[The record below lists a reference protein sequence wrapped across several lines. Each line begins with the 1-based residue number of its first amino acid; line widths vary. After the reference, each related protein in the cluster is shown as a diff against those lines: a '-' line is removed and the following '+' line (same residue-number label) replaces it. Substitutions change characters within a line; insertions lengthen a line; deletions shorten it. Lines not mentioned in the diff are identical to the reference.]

1 VSLSLILV
9 AAFAVKIFS
18 FKDIKSLIS

>member
-1 VSLSLILV
+1 VSLSLILA